1 MQFFNFLY
9 QHGHIAFSQYIY
21 RIGTYHYNWHP
32 EIEVLLVLQGAVE
45 VCHDSEYTN
54 LGPEDIIIL
63 PPQCGHAT
71 LALEPDTIAM
81 VLHLHPQM
89 LAQYDAVFRQSRFFL
104 ATDETNRHNPAY
116 EALRSRLSGLM
127 RRLAKHEAD
136 ETKTIN
142 VVDKPDIAIETEF
155 LSILHCFISL
165 LKPVSYVPQGN
176 PVALQQAATFEK
188 MITYI
193 DQHYKEP
200 LTLGEIADIGGY
212 TESYASQFFKRQLGI
227 SFKAYLL
234 RMRLREAAVQLV
246 NTKQQIV
253 DIANECGFSD
263 VKAFNTAFRKH
274 FHTTPSEYRR
284 IAGKV
289 ERHTM
294 MDNWKEYIAVDD
306 EGINE
311 RLASYIGGEFATNVA
326 TPAEEQYVDGN
337 QQSGVVKPLISNPE
351 TDDLQAAREQLRLAL
366 ATLDDVLDK

>member
-1 MQFFNFLY
+1 MQFYNFLY

-32 EIEVLLVLQGAVE
+32 EIEILLVLQGAVE

-54 LGPEDIIIL
+54 LGPDDFIML

-89 LAQYDAVFRQSRFFL
+89 LAQYDTVFRQSRFFL
-104 ATDETNRHNPAY
+104 ATDETSRHNPAY
-116 EALRSRLSGLM
+116 EALRKGLSGLM
-127 RRLAKHEAD
+127 RRLAKHGTD
-136 ETKTIN
+136 EVKTIN
-142 VVDKPDIAIETEF
+142 VVDEPDIAIEREF
-155 LSILHCFISL
+155 LGILHCLIDL
-165 LKPVSYVPQGN
+165 LKPVSYMPQGN

-227 SFKAYLL
+227 SFKSYVL
-234 RMRLREAAVQLV
+234 RMRLRAAAVQLV

-263 VKAFNTAFRKH
+263 VKAFNTAFRKY
-274 FHTTPSEYRR
+274 FHTTPTEYRQV
-284 IAGKV
+284 AGKV

-306 EGINE
+306 AGINE
-311 RLASYIGGEFATNVA
+311 RLATYAADATSDEANTTDMGA
-326 TPAEEQYVDGN
+326 GPINQSSRADAELEV
-337 QQSGVVKPLISNPE
+337 
-351 TDDLQAAREQLRLAL
+351 AREQLRLAL

>member
-1 MQFFNFLY
+1 MQFYNFLY

-45 VCHDSEYTN
+45 VCHDNEYTN
-54 LGPEDIIIL
+54 LGPDDFIIL

-89 LAQYDAVFRQSRFFL
+89 LAQYDKEFRQSSFFL
-104 ATDETNRHNPAY
+104 ATDETSRHNPAY
-116 EALRSRLSGLM
+116 EALRKGLSGLM
-127 RRLAKHEAD
+127 RRLAKHGTD
-136 ETKTIN
+136 EVKTIN
-142 VVDKPDIAIETEF
+142 VVDEPDIAIEREF
-155 LSILHCFISL
+155 LGILHCLIDL
-165 LKPVSYVPQGN
+165 LKPVSYMPQGN

-227 SFKAYLL
+227 SFKSYVL

-274 FHTTPSEYRR
+274 FHTTPTEYRQV
-284 IAGKV
+284 AGKV

-306 EGINE
+306 AGINE
-311 RLASYIGGEFATNVA
+311 RLATYAADATSDEANTTDMGA
-326 TPAEEQYVDGN
+326 GPINQSSRADAELEV
-337 QQSGVVKPLISNPE
+337 
-351 TDDLQAAREQLRLAL
+351 AREQLRLAL